1 MLCHSAV
8 NFQPI
13 NINFLIEPINIVIK
27 TPNMEL
33 DKKTESQ
40 VKIEVKIDQL
50 TVRLMINS
58 NFRS

>member
-1 MLCHSAV
+1 M
-8 NFQPI
+8 
-13 NINFLIEPINIVIK
+13 IESINIVIK
-27 TPNMEL
+27 TPNMKL

>member
-1 MLCHSAV
+1 MLCHLAV

-13 NINFLIEPINIVIK
+13 NINFLIESINIVIK

-33 DKKTESQ
+33 DKKTEPQ

-50 TVRLMINS
+50 TVRLMINP

>member
-1 MLCHSAV
+1 
-8 NFQPI
+8 
-13 NINFLIEPINIVIK
+13 
-27 TPNMEL
+27 MEL

>member
-1 MLCHSAV
+1 M
-8 NFQPI
+8 
-13 NINFLIEPINIVIK
+13 IESINIVIK
-27 TPNMEL
+27 TLNMEL